1 MKEFYVFLP
10 MRADGAVSIHPF
22 DESVDAMNHA
32 LEWEK
37 IVVGGYPTLGE
48 AKAVAAEYA

>member
-22 DESVDAMNHA
+22 SESVDALNHSR
-32 LEWEK
+32 EWEK
-37 IVVGGYPTLGE
+37 IVVGGYPTLAAAE
-48 AKAVAAEYA
+48 KVAAEYA